1 MWGRVIPWRSPV
13 APVPFLTVRMSRRF
27 ADLYGWAEGIPLIEG
42 PIMFGNAI
50 ESMCRMEMI
59 ILDHAGNSDGF

>member
-1 MWGRVIPWRSPV
+1 
-13 APVPFLTVRMSRRF
+13 MSRRF

-59 ILDHAGNSDGF
+59 ILDHAGNSDGL

>member
-1 MWGRVIPWRSPV
+1 MPQ
-13 APVPFLTVRMSRRF
+13 L
-27 ADLYGWAEGIPLIEG
+27 EG
-42 PIMFGNAI
+42 PIMFGNGI